1 MNLSTQLTE
10 GNKMEINK
18 KIFTVQ
24 YANENLTMAEFDVIK
39 NICVCASEA
48 NLIKSAQQKYIEK
61 ALKKCNFECLPINDI
76 KLNDVAGYIVNVRP
90 NVGVMVLWGDCDY
103 D

>member
-1 MNLSTQLTE
+1 
-10 GNKMEINK
+10 MEINK
-18 KIFTVQ
+18 KAFTVQ
-24 YANENLTMAEFDVIK
+24 YANENLTMAELNIIK

-48 NLIKSAQQKYIEK
+48 HLIKSTQQNYIEEE
-61 ALKKCNFECLPINDI
+61 LKKCDFECLPINDI

-90 NVGVMVLWGDCDY
+90 NIGAMVLWGDYDY

>member
-1 MNLSTQLTE
+1 MNLLKQLNE
-10 GNKMEINK
+10 SYKMKINK
-18 KIFTVQ
+18 KTFTVQ
-24 YANENLTMAEFDVIK
+24 YANENLTMAELNIIK

-48 NLIKSAQQKYIEK
+48 HLIKSAQQNYIEE
-61 ALKKCNFECLPINDI
+61 ALKKCDFECLPINYI

-90 NVGVMVLWGDCDY
+90 NIGIMVLWGDYDY